1 MSTNNIHRIAAK
13 GQSILSLGLV
23 LIIVAV
29 LLIGLLSVEVNR
41 LVLAKQQ
48 LQSATDAAALAGA
61 ATLASSD
68 NLDPTDAQDQ
78 ASNTALNT
86 FQQNQVLGRS
96 LTGATIGGGGGT
108 SYIDIAFLDPHNN
121 NAPVAPGDPKGKIVQ
136 ITSNITFQP
145 MFGVLGHV
153 SYPLNAISHGGVPA
167 LDVVLCFDVSGSIDD
182 QTPVTFIRRRW
193 SNNKIVYDIPT
204 TRAGSPVQ
212 PTAHGPI
219 YDILGPPATGT
230 RANGVYPEF
239 LSLTNQSDVRWP
251 LTFSEESGVTG
262 SAVGLRGSPN
272 SGKPPGNCP
281 PGTAGIGNQ
290 YTFTDVVVNID
301 GNNTF
306 QGLSIDGYNF
316 PDVATLVEAA
326 RGNLETNALYT
337 ASRANTSLPNIQ
349 PQQGYQAKYFELAAK
364 QLHPLVDA
372 QEAASEFY
380 TIMNTNTDGH
390 FGLVAFADNAGS
402 SASSTQSLANIDSVY
417 AAGGN
422 GQFATPQILLDPTPT
437 ATNYDTII
445 NMLPFTRATTGTNIG
460 DALDEAVTQLKTR
473 NRAGS
478 KKAIVLFTDGQP
490 TVGGPLASDPWTNAR
505 KAAQNAKAA
514 GIPVYTIGLAQN
526 PEIIPG
532 ETAILNDSNSNTSSG
547 GIAAIAGNGGKFFL
561 VTKTSDLRKTFENIA
576 RQLVQLVE

>member
-1 MSTNNIHRIAAK
+1 MSTNIRRRHTK
-13 GQSILSLGLV
+13 GQGILSLGLV

-29 LLIGLLSVEVNR
+29 LGLGLLSIEVNR
-41 LVLAKQQ
+41 VVLAKQQ

-68 NLDPTDAQDQ
+68 NLDPSDAQEQ

-86 FQQNQVLGRS
+86 FKQNQVLGHS
-96 LTGATIGGGGGT
+96 LSDATIGGGGST
-108 SYIDIAFLDPHNN
+108 DYIDINFLDPHNN
-121 NAPVAPGDPKGKIVQ
+121 NAVVSPGDPSGKIVQ
-136 ITSNITFQP
+136 IVSNMTFRP
-145 MFGVLGHV
+145 LFGFLGNV
-153 SYPLNAISHGGVPA
+153 SYPLAAISHGGVPN

-193 SNNKIVYDIPT
+193 SNNKIVYDIPS

-212 PTAHGPI
+212 PSAHGPI
-219 YDILGPPATGT
+219 YDIIGPPATGT

-239 LSLTNQSDVRWP
+239 LSVTNQSDVRWP
-251 LTFSEESGVTG
+251 LVFSEQSGVTG

-272 SGKPPGNCP
+272 YGKPPGNCP

-290 YTFTDVVVNID
+290 YTYTDLVVNID

-306 QGLSIDGYNF
+306 AGLNIDGYNF
-316 PDVATLVEAA
+316 PDVATLVEAS
-326 RGNLETNALYT
+326 RGNLDSNTNYVN
-337 ASRANTSLPNIQ
+337 SRANTSLPNAQ
-349 PQQGYQAKYFELAAK
+349 VKAGYQAKYFELAAK
-364 QLHPLVDA
+364 QLHPLVEA
-372 QEAASEFY
+372 QEAASDFF

-390 FGLVAFADNAGS
+390 FGLVAFADAAGT
-402 SASSTQSLANIDSVY
+402 SASSTQSLNNIDTY
-417 AAGGN
+417 YTGGT
-422 GQFATPQILLDPTPT
+422 GQFATPQVILDSTPT
-437 ATNYDTII
+437 VTNYDTIVNI
-445 NMLPFTRATTGTNIG
+445 LPSTRATTGTNIG
-460 DALDEAVTQLKTR
+460 DALDEAVTQLKNH

-490 TVGGPLASDPWTNAR
+490 TVGQPLATDPWVNAR

-526 PEIIPG
+526 QEIIPG
-532 ETAILNDSNSNTSSG
+532 ETAILNDTDPSTTNG

>member
-1 MSTNNIHRIAAK
+1 MSITNRSRLSK
-13 GQSILSLGLV
+13 GQSILSLGVV

-29 LLIGLLSVEVNR
+29 VVLGLFSVEVNR

-48 LQSATDAAALAGA
+48 LQSAADAAALAGA

-68 NLDPTDAQDQ
+68 NIDPLDAQSQ

-86 FQQNQVLGRS
+86 FQKNHVLGHS
-96 LTGATIGGGGGT
+96 LASATLGGSSST
-108 SYIDIAFLDPHNN
+108 DHIDINFLDPHDD
-121 NAPVAPGDPKGKIVQ
+121 NAIVAPGDPKGKIVQ
-136 ITSNITFQP
+136 VTANMTFTP
-145 MFGVLGHV
+145 MFGILGSQ
-153 SYPLNAISHGGVPA
+153 SYPLAAISHGGVPN

-193 SNNKIVYDIPT
+193 SNNKIVYDIPS

-212 PTAHGPI
+212 PSAKGPI

-251 LTFSEESGVTG
+251 LVFSEQPNVSGN
-262 SAVGLRGSPN
+262 AIGLRGSPN
-272 SGKPPGNCP
+272 VGKPPGNCP
-281 PGTAGIGNQ
+281 PGNAGIGNQ
-290 YTFTDVVVNID
+290 YTYTDLVVNID

-306 QGLSIDGYNF
+306 AGVNIDGYNF
-316 PDVATLVEAA
+316 PDVATLVEAS
-326 RGNLETNALYT
+326 RGNLDSNTNYVN
-337 ASRANTSLPNIQ
+337 SRANTSLPNIQ
-349 PQQGYQAKYFELAAK
+349 PKAGYQAKYFELAAK

-372 QEAASEFY
+372 QQAASDFF

-390 FGLVAFADNAGS
+390 FGLVAFADAAGS
-402 SASSTQSLANIDSVY
+402 SASSTQSLANIDSNY
-417 AAGGN
+417 NPGGTGN
-422 GQFATPQILLDPTPT
+422 FATPQIVLDSTPT
-437 ATNYDTII
+437 NTNYDTII
-445 NMLPFTRATTGTNIG
+445 NILPSTRATTGTNIG
-460 DALDEAVTQLKTR
+460 DALDEAVTQLKNH

-490 TVGGPLASDPWTNAR
+490 TVGQPLSSDPWTNAR
-505 KAAQNAKAA
+505 KAAQNAKAQ

-532 ETAILNDSNSNTSSG
+532 EVQILNDTNSSTSNG

-576 RQLVQLVE
+576 RQLVQLVK